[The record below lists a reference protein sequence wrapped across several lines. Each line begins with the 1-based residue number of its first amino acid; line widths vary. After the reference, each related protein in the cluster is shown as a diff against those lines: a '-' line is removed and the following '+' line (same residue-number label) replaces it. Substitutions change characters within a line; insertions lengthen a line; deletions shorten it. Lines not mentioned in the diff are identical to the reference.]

1 MDESMTISEFEKSYQ
16 KINEAFGLQKEIIKN
31 YERELIQLYSDK
43 QELEN
48 EVCDLKRR
56 ISVALNTLRTLR
68 KSFQI
73 QKDNIFS
80 T

>member
-1 MDESMTISEFEKSYQ
+1 MTISEFEKSYQ
-16 KINEAFGLQKEIIKN
+16 KINAAFSLQKEIIKD
-31 YERELIQLYSDK
+31 YEKELIQLYFDK
-43 QELEN
+43 RELEI
-48 EVCDLKRR
+48 EVQSLKKK